1 MDVFLMGSL
10 YNMMKKIYRKSQ
22 DVILR
27 HVEIH
32 PEAKKSLS
40 AKETMAKA
48 EEAIA
53 LVDEWAR
60 RAGPPQDDQWRSLLE
75 QWRSHLEVHLV
86 AIVLDK
92 KIRKF
97 ETMKEAAHE
106 MLLEL
111 AKSLDKE
118 NVMVPPP
125 HWVVTPATV
134 AKTKQ
139 PATAAFRQYDGKGKL
154 VNQVQCL
161 EAMDF
166 HVGCQVIRSDEEAL
180 ILKLG
185 DDVELDVGGKK
196 MLCSAQSFLDGEW
209 QKKREGKVQTLVNWF
224 QDEPN
229 KNEEFIH
236 HVLKG
241 LVYRSMHEQWENLKP
256 MMKDLQ
262 VYQTPRQVLVSGPF
276 RKHQLHISP
285 ATMRVQ
291 LLPEE
296 KTTPDQL
303 IIGEFDGKMVTLSST
318 NKVSKSGSGDG
329 FQDPFWLSFVRT
341 SALIGRVLMGC
352 CKHKKIF
359 NHNLS

>member
-1 MDVFLMGSL
+1 MGSL
-10 YNMMKKIYRKSQ
+10 YNMMKNIYRKSQ
-22 DVILR
+22 DVIFR

-32 PEAKKSLS
+32 PEAKRCVSN
-40 AKETMAKA
+40 KETMTQAQ
-48 EEAIA
+48 EAIT
-53 LVDEWAR
+53 LVDEWVR
-60 RAGPPQDDQWRSLLE
+60 HAGPPQDDQWRLLLE

-92 KIRKF
+92 KTRKF
-97 ETMKEAAHE
+97 QTMEEAAQE
-106 MLLEL
+106 MLLQL
-111 AKSLDKE
+111 AQSLDKE

-134 AKTKQ
+134 ATTKQ

-161 EAMDF
+161 EALGF
-166 HVGCQVIRSDEEAL
+166 HVGDQVIRSDQEAK

-185 DDVELDVGGKK
+185 ADVELDVGGKK

-209 QKKREGKVQTLVNWF
+209 HKKREAKVQTLVNWF

-236 HVLKG
+236 NILKG

-262 VYQTPRQVLVSGPF
+262 VYQTPKKVLVSGPF

-291 LLPEE
+291 LVPEE

-303 IIGEFDGKMVTLSST
+303 IIGEFDGKMVTLIQT

-329 FQDPFWLSFVRT
+329 FQNPFWLIPRTFEDDDVNMEARAVRD
-341 SALIGRVLMGC
+341 GYHCLM
-352 CKHKKIF
+352 
-359 NHNLS
+359 L